1 MAELDLIPADY
12 RNWMTRRVMT
22 RQYVVAFVIL
32 NIIILTSS
40 GLLAMLSRN
49 AMVHVRELQ
58 SQSAITAQQQSRL
71 EQLNVQQ
78 KEFERRWS
86 LLQGLRAGAAV
97 EDIFRIVDKALASD
111 DLWFVDWRFQRA
123 GVVVNGET
131 RGIETGYFLMV
142 PADERSGETPEWQV
156 ETHMSLEG
164 RARDHQALSTFV
176 RSLFEQPDI
185 KDVNVQRT
193 SLTDYANSRVVGFN
207 LTIVLYS
214 DVENT

>member
-1 MAELDLIPADY
+1 M
-12 RNWMTRRVMT
+12 
-22 RQYVVAFVIL
+22 
-32 NIIILTSS
+32 
-40 GLLAMLSRN
+40 
-49 AMVHVRELQ
+49 
-58 SQSAITAQQQSRL
+58 
-71 EQLNVQQ
+71 
-78 KEFERRWS
+78 
-86 LLQGLRAGAAV
+86 
-97 EDIFRIVDKALASD
+97 EDIFRIVDNALVSD
-111 DLWFVDWRFQRA
+111 DLWFVDWSFQRA

-142 PADERSGETPEWQV
+142 PADERSGEAPKWQV